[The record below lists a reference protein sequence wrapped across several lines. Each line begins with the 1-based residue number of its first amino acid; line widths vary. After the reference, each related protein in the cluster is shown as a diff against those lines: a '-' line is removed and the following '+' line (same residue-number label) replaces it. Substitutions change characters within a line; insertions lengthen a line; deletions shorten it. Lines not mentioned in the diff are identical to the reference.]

1 MTDSPKH
8 SRANFRSSFIGF
20 SVFLVAFYWLVVAT
34 YPEFF
39 IFNPFDEPSVL
50 RQITLLISIAGWL
63 VIAIVPGLALFFY
76 AAGNSKLIPLLPFAA
91 LLWPL
96 SVILNQVVLY
106 ARDSVWYFD
115 YLVNSPVFI
124 ATDILLPALLIF
136 IWQDLKERE
145 GRHEALAQKTL

>member
-1 MTDSPKH
+1 MTDNPRH
-8 SRANFRSSFIGF
+8 SRANFRSSFVAF
-20 SVFLVAFYWLVVAT
+20 SIFLVALYWLVVAT

-50 RQITLLISIAGWL
+50 RQITLLISIVGWL
-63 VIAIVPGLALFFY
+63 VIAIVPGLALFAY

-91 LLWPL
+91 LLWPI
-96 SVILNQVVLY
+96 SVVLNQIVLY

-136 IWQDLKERE
+136 VWQDLKDRE
-145 GRHEALAQKTL
+145 GRHEA

>member
-1 MTDSPKH
+1 
-8 SRANFRSSFIGF
+8 
-20 SVFLVAFYWLVVAT
+20 VFLVAFYWLVVAT

-76 AAGNSKLIPLLPFAA
+76 AAGNPKLIALLPFAA

-96 SVILNQVVLY
+96 SVVLNQVVLY

-145 GRHEALAQKTL
+145 GRHEALSQKVL

>member
-1 MTDSPKH
+1 MSDSPKH
-8 SRANFRSSFIGF
+8 SRANFRSSFVGF

-76 AAGNSKLIPLLPFAA
+76 AAGNPKLIALLPFAA

-96 SVILNQVVLY
+96 SVVLNQVVLY

-145 GRHEALAQKTL
+145 GRHEALSQKVL